1 MFERAVDGIVDA
13 QHIAA
18 FGLGLSSAIAG
29 YFATQLN
36 RFGLD
41 VVTLFN
47 AELLFAADLQ
57 KLREGDLVIMLA
69 HGFCSTTWPTMSQST
84 ACGFAHGQTEEKRIT
99 MPY

>member
-41 VVTLFN
+41 VVTL
-47 AELLFAADLQ
+47 LM
-57 KLREGDLVIMLA
+57 RSC
-69 HGFCSTTWPTMSQST
+69 CSPPICKSCARGIW
-84 ACGFAHGQTEEKRIT
+84 
-99 MPY
+99 